1 MLLQVVNKWIKEYKN
16 SLYKEE
22 GKEEG
27 KEERQEEEEG
37 GLVSPALE
45 QEQDQDLAAY
55 DRYIFFFF
63 WRASVHVL
71 DTPLLMSPIL
81 YFFTMS
87 GIFMHLHLSVNLEF
101 KDLKII

>member
-1 MLLQVVNKWIKEYKN
+1 MLMQVVNKWIKEYKN

-45 QEQDQDLAAY
+45 QDQDLAAY
-55 DRYIFFFF
+55 DRYILF
-63 WRASVHVL
+63 
-71 DTPLLMSPIL
+71 
-81 YFFTMS
+81 
-87 GIFMHLHLSVNLEF
+87 
-101 KDLKII
+101 